1 MAPLPARLDE
11 LVAYVRDEH
20 PDDDALG
27 HIATAVTVSER
38 LGELADHVI
47 GHFVDEARRAG
58 ASWTEIGQSMGVTK
72 QAAQKR
78 FVPRVDEAPAAPGR
92 LSQFTI
98 RARRAV
104 AAAQT
109 YAKQARRAHVGS
121 EHVLLGLLDEPDAL
135 GGRALLAQGL
145 SLDQLRLAAEAV
157 DSPTTDAPLE
167 HVPFGGNAKKLLELT
182 LREAL
187 RLDHNYIGTEHML
200 LALLA
205 DDGAGG
211 RVLRDAGADATAADE
226 WIRAEL
232 ARHQR

>member
-11 LVAYVRDEH
+11 LVAHVRDEH

-27 HIATAVTVSER
+27 HVAAAVTVAER

-78 FVPRVDEAPAAPGR
+78 FVPRVDEVPAAPGR
-92 LSQFTI
+92 LSQFTP

-104 AAAQT
+104 ASAQT
-109 YAKQARRAHVGS
+109 YAQAARRANVGS

-135 GGRALLAQGL
+135 GGRALVAQGL
-145 SLDQLRLAAEAV
+145 SLEELRRAAEAV
-157 DSPTTDAPLE
+157 DSPTSDAPLA
-167 HVPFGGNAKKLLELT
+167 HVPFSGNAKKLLELT
-182 LREAL
+182 LRESL
-187 RLDHNYIGTEHML
+187 RLGHNYVGTEHML
-200 LALLA
+200 LGLLA
-205 DDGAGG
+205 DEGAAG
-211 RVLRDAGADATAADE
+211 RVLRDAGADATAADA
-226 WIRAEL
+226 WIRTEL
-232 ARHQR
+232 ARLPR